1 MKFLHRVIGI
11 SFAVLLL
18 TVVACER
25 KSNSKVS
32 NTNAANKKSAELS
45 NFSFVDATALS
56 GVNAVYENGEASQ
69 AYSIVESLGGGVG
82 LLDFDLDSRIDFV
95 FPGGGTIE
103 IDGPLR
109 GLPSSF
115 WRNTGQ
121 ARFVDV
127 TTAARIPTPKMYT
140 HGCSAGDVDND
151 GFVDIVI
158 TGFGGLQF
166 LKNLGD
172 GTFLECTQQANL
184 MDDQWSSSAG
194 WGDFNEDG
202 NLDLYVAHYV
212 DWSWKNNPKC
222 PTADPNILDVCTP
235 NDFGP
240 LTHEVYLSDG
250 GGAFRAVGKQLGIDN
265 GGKGLGVLI
274 ADFNDDSHVDVYV
287 ANDTTIN
294 FLYLNNGSTFEDI
307 GLISGAGLDG
317 NGTPNGSMGLATLDF
332 DDNLLP
338 DIWVTNYENETYAL
352 YENSGGGRFLWATER
367 AGLNALGKLYVGFGT
382 IASDLDLDG
391 DEDIVVA
398 NGHVM
403 IHPANS
409 RTDQQSVLLANNAS
423 GKNRRLVRQDFANDS
438 YFSSYHRGRGVV
450 TADFDQDGDLDL
462 VFTNTRERAAVLLN
476 ETARHGKIFTLRL
489 VGTSSNRDAVGARA
503 ILQTAKGKLLR
514 TVYGGGSY
522 LSQGVYDMNW
532 GIPDGEKVISV
543 EIKWPDGATETTSI
557 ADDET
562 VKTVV
567 QSSVKQ

>member
-1 MKFLHRVIGI
+1 MKLLHRIIGI
-11 SFAVLLL
+11 GFAVLLL

-25 KSNSKVS
+25 TSNSKIS
-32 NTNAANKKSAELS
+32 NTSAANKKSTELS
-45 NFSFVDATALS
+45 SFNFVDATVPS
-56 GVNAVYENGEASQ
+56 GVNAVYENGEAAQ
-69 AYSIVESLGGGVG
+69 AFSIVESLGGGVG
-82 LLDFDLDSRIDFV
+82 LVDFDLDSRIDFF
-95 FPGGGTIE
+95 FPGGGTFE
-103 IDGPLR
+103 IGGPLN

-121 ARFVDV
+121 AKFVDI
-127 TTAARIPTPKMYT
+127 TGAARIPKPKMYT

-151 GFVDIVI
+151 GFVDIVV

-172 GTFLECTQQANL
+172 GTFLECTQQVNL
-184 MDDQWSSSAG
+184 LDDKWSSSAG

-222 PTADPNILDVCTP
+222 PTADPKVLDVCTP

-250 GGAFRAVGKQLGIDN
+250 EGGYRPLGKQLGIDD

-274 ADFNDDSHVDVYV
+274 ADFNEDSHVDVYV

-294 FLYLNNGSTFEDI
+294 FLYLNNGSKFEDI

-332 DDNLLP
+332 DENLLP

-352 YENSGGGRFLWATER
+352 YENGGGERFLWATER

-403 IHPANS
+403 IHPTNS

-423 GKNRRLVRQDFANDS
+423 GKNRRLVRQDFGKDS
-438 YFSSYHRGRGVV
+438 YFSSYHRGRGVA

-462 VFTNTRERAAVLLN
+462 IFTNTRERAAMLLN
-476 ETARHGKIFTLRL
+476 ETVRQGKMFTLRL
-489 VGTSSNRDAVGARA
+489 IGTSSNRDAVGARA
-503 ILQTAKGKLLR
+503 VLQTTKRKLLR

-522 LSQGVYDMNW
+522 LSQGMYDSIW
-532 GIPDGEKVISV
+532 GIPDGEKIVSI
-543 EIKWPDGATETTSI
+543 EITWPDGSTETTKVLEG
-557 ADDET
+557 ET
-562 VKTVV
+562 SRMVV
-567 QSSVKQ
+567 QSDRK